1 MARILAIDTTGE
13 SGSLAALENGALVA
27 ELLLPPPQT
36 FSNTVFTHVRELLD
50 RAGWNVADVD
60 VFATASGPGSF
71 TGVRVGV
78 AAVKGLA
85 EATGR
90 RVVAVSNLQALA
102 FFGSAPLRAAVLD
115 ARRGQVY
122 AALFDSQ
129 LNALRPETVTLLS
142 DWITG
147 IPGSAVEFLA
157 LHPALVRPALAGSPL
172 ESAIVTAA
180 PHALARAVAHIAA
193 SREPLDAAA
202 IDANYI
208 RRSDA
213 ELFWKDR

>member
-1 MARILAIDTTGE
+1 
-13 SGSLAALENGALVA
+13 
-27 ELLLPPPQT
+27 
-36 FSNTVFTHVRELLD
+36 
-50 RAGWNVADVD
+50 
-60 VFATASGPGSF
+60 
-71 TGVRVGV
+71 
-78 AAVKGLA
+78 
-85 EATGR
+85 
-90 RVVAVSNLQALA
+90 
-102 FFGSAPLRAAVLD
+102 
-115 ARRGQVY
+115 VY